1 MANPPIL
8 SAPMAEKPLR
18 LYIATQECYL
28 GALLAQKKNE
38 ENEERALYYLSQTLT
53 GPELN
58 YSPIENICLTLI
70 FSTKKLRHYM
80 QAYTIHL
87 ITHVG
92 PIKYALSKPI
102 LFLLG

>member
-1 MANPPIL
+1 MAK
-8 SAPMAEKPLR
+8 KPLR
-18 LYIATQECYL
+18 LYITTQECYL

-70 FSTKKLRHYM
+70 FSTKKN
-80 QAYTIHL
+80 
-87 ITHVG
+87 
-92 PIKYALSKPI
+92 
-102 LFLLG
+102 

>member
-1 MANPPIL
+1 ML
-8 SAPMAEKPLR
+8 FGS
-18 LYIATQECYL
+18 TTCT
-28 GALLAQKKNE
+28 KKNE

-53 GPELN
+53 GLELN

-70 FSTKKLRHYM
+70 FSTKKKLSHYM